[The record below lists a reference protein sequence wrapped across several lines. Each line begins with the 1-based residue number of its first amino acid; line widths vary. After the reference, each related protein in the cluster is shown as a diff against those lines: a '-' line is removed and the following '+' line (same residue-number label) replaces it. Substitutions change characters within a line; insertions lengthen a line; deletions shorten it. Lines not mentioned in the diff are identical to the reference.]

1 MSGGSA
7 RQRHVEA
14 DIAAFAAQRCVVD
27 FIRYSEAASLVLLVL
42 GEPEHGGSIRPQHL
56 RCRIK
61 AFVFDLRLHA
71 VRSKTRD
78 DENSA
83 PVDVLPDIL
92 AHFAKVRVTPE
103 FIDSCMRPRVAA
115 AAALRAPRVDAVAAR
130 TSFMPGVTALKE
142 CK

>member
-1 MSGGSA
+1 MRGDAG
-7 RQRHVEA
+7 RTPR
-14 DIAAFAAQRCVVD
+14 
-27 FIRYSEAASLVLLVL
+27 ASLVLLVL

-61 AFVFDLRLHA
+61 AFVFDLHLHA
-71 VRSKTRD
+71 VRTARSNTRD
-78 DENSA
+78 DENFA

-103 FIDSCMRPRVAA
+103 FIDSCMRPRVAS
-115 AAALRAPRVDAVAAR
+115 AAALRDPRVDAIAAR